1 MRRQPRRFRKAMTSL
16 HVFGVGELVKSARE
30 TLELTLMAQAGQIS
44 RRDPCGAK
52 VLRPRNAALARD
64 RPPEVTMTTVRVLC
78 ANWSSLDQ
86 IRGSGT
92 AVFPG

>member
-52 VLRPRNAALARD
+52 VSRPRDAALARNRQ
-64 RPPEVTMTTVRVLC
+64 RPLAKCRDSVHI
-78 ANWSSLDQ
+78 WSMIQ
-86 IRGSGT
+86 NVGICQ
-92 AVFPG
+92 